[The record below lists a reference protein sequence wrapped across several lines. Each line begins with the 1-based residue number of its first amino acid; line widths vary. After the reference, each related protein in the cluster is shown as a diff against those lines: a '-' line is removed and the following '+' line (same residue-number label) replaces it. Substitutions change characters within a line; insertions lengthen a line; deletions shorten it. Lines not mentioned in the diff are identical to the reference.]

1 MEERLICAFMV
12 IPAFVYLSFE
22 FENKRLEK
30 ILRVISATLLL
41 LLACY
46 LGVVCRS
53 GKGSDLIDFEVF
65 VKENVNC

>member
-1 MEERLICAFMV
+1 MKERLICEFMV

-22 FENKRLEK
+22 FENKRFEK

-46 LGVVCRS
+46 LGVV
-53 GKGSDLIDFEVF
+53 LPQ
-65 VKENVNC
+65 

>member
-1 MEERLICAFMV
+1 MKERLICEFMV

-41 LLACY
+41 
-46 LGVVCRS
+46 
-53 GKGSDLIDFEVF
+53 
-65 VKENVNC
+65 